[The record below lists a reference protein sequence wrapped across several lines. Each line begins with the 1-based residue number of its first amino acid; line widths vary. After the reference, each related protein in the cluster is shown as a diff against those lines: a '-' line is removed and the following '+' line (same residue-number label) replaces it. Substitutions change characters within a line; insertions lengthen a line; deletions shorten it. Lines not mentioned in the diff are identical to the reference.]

1 MEQVSAHDFHLVKD
15 SPRVS
20 DWNQDEFLIDI
31 ISPKAVQVMTFPLA
45 TSQEL
50 RSDNEKLSDIIL
62 GGISQTKMSRSD
74 ISSLKNEVHPSL
86 LIEQVAQI
94 VPL

>member
-20 DWNQDEFLIDI
+20 DWNQDEFL
-31 ISPKAVQVMTFPLA
+31 KAVQVMTFPLA

-50 RSDNEKLSDIIL
+50 SRDNEKLSDIIL